1 MFSINLISLENLM
14 MTYPLIEIL
23 SIMASNL
30 SFNLSLIVEFGLG
43 VPGSGMPV

>member
-1 MFSINLISLENLM
+1 M

-30 SFNLSLIVEFGLG
+30 SFKLSFIVEFGLG
-43 VPGSGMPV
+43 IPRSGMPVWLF